1 MERVK
6 TSLETEQE
14 KLATL
19 VKNLSVDPSQT
30 EGAEKGEEPAVSE
43 EWLQSLK
50 ERRKVR
56 AMLYCEKLYMYY
68 RNSIILA
75 KLSLMGGGKGDYCC
89 VNLFVYHR
97 SCWSRSVI
105 VTRGRRSLARGGV
118 PPRRTV

>member
-1 MERVK
+1 MTRQKLVLKTLILFCIQALFEAMERVK

-30 EGAEKGEEPAVSE
+30 EEVEKGEEPAVSE

-56 AMLYCEKLYMYY
+56 VMIDGWEELLK
-68 RNSIILA
+68 
-75 KLSLMGGGKGDYCC
+75 
-89 VNLFVYHR
+89 
-97 SCWSRSVI
+97 
-105 VTRGRRSLARGGV
+105 
-118 PPRRTV
+118 

>member
-1 MERVK
+1 MDQYCVVFFIQALYEAMERVK

-30 EGAEKGEEPAVSE
+30 EGTEKGEEPAVSE

-56 AMLYCEKLYMYY
+56 AM
-68 RNSIILA
+68 
-75 KLSLMGGGKGDYCC
+75 
-89 VNLFVYHR
+89 VN
-97 SCWSRSVI
+97 
-105 VTRGRRSLARGGV
+105 G
-118 PPRRTV
+118 

>member
-1 MERVK
+1 MDQYCVVFFIQALYEAMERVK

-56 AMLYCEKLYMYY
+56 AM
-68 RNSIILA
+68 
-75 KLSLMGGGKGDYCC
+75 
-89 VNLFVYHR
+89 VN
-97 SCWSRSVI
+97 
-105 VTRGRRSLARGGV
+105 G
-118 PPRRTV
+118 

>member
-1 MERVK
+1 MIAIMEGTKFNIEKILIMILSCIQALYEAMERVK

-56 AMLYCEKLYMYY
+56 
-68 RNSIILA
+68 
-75 KLSLMGGGKGDYCC
+75 
-89 VNLFVYHR
+89 V
-97 SCWSRSVI
+97 W
-105 VTRGRRSLARGGV
+105 
-118 PPRRTV
+118 